1 MIQWAKFASR
11 AKSIG
16 SKAKGAAKKLKSKMT
31 PTPEGVLG
39 ARAKMQTG
47 IRKASYK
54 TSKFVKKNN
63 TAVLAAGA
71 GVGAVGSY
79 QVGSRRAERKTTQ
92 KAAVAV
98 GSAYVLGRNNKVKGK
113 FQINVAPK
121 FRAVAVQPSKS
132 GNQIITNKSNKE
144 FLKSIKDKKF
154 QAVVHRKKKKV
165 K

>member
-31 PTPEGVLG
+31 PTPESVLG
-39 ARAKMQTG
+39 ARAKMQTA
-47 IRKASYK
+47 IRKGSYK
-54 TSKFVKKNN
+54 TSQFVKKNK

-71 GVGAVGSY
+71 GAVGSY
-79 QVGSRRAERKTTQ
+79 QVGSKRAERKTTQ
-92 KAAVAV
+92 KGAIGV
-98 GSAYVLGRNNKVKGK
+98 GSAYVLGRKSKIKGA

-121 FRAVAVQPSKS
+121 FKAVAVQRSKS
-132 GNQIITNKSNKE
+132 GPNLLVINKSDKE

-154 QAVVHRKKKKV
+154 ESVLSNRKK
-165 K
+165 